1 MPERTQNL
9 MTLRKMAKRDFTDDE
24 GVAQNLFCKKQFDK
38 CFVARPQMIDPYRCV
53 DQNHFCVRLR
63 RGIVRLGALPP
74 SIANRRAAS
83 RSTSAFSA
91 SRTRADFS
99 LRPVYAWAWVTS
111 SSSSA
116 KVVRICNPSS

>member
-9 MTLRKMAKRDFTDDE
+9 TTFRQMTKRDFTDNE
-24 GVAQNLFCKKQFDK
+24 RVAQNLFCKKQFDK
-38 CFVARPQMIDPYRCV
+38 CFVARPQMIDPYRCI

-63 RGIVRLGALPP
+63 RGIARSGALSP
-74 SIANRRAAS
+74 SRAKPRAAS

-99 LRPVYAWAWVTS
+99 FRPVYA
-111 SSSSA
+111 
-116 KVVRICNPSS
+116 